1 LRLGLQYLLLKFT
14 GALCKLFGD
23 GSVAGLVEDFSTG
36 MGFLLAMTGSMGLML
51 LISLMCFL
59 KGM

>member
-1 LRLGLQYLLLKFT
+1 VEYLLLKVT
-14 GALCKLFGD
+14 GSLCKLFGD
-23 GSVAGLVEDFSTG
+23 GSVSGLVEDFSTG
-36 MGFLLAMTGSMGLML
+36 MGYLLAMTGSMGLML